1 MYERFERF
9 QSKPKFDVLSSRGLK
24 SLRLARN
31 ERFCYVYVGR
41 WKGKQVSATN
51 LTTKDVAK
59 LLLVSEATVK
69 RWADD
74 GLLLP
79 KKTAGGHRRFS
90 IQSIARMRREQG
102 MAPAAQSPT
111 KRARKKIVSGRL
123 PSAKTFSEVLLSDNE
138 AEATAQLIDS
148 YLQNHALANLFDTT
162 VTNAMH
168 RVGDLWFNGAI
179 TIADEHLATRVML
192 TALQKLRGIVVPRQ
206 ATGLKA
212 VACGIEGDLH
222 ELPIHLAEI
231 IFESEGWDISNL
243 GPNTPLFTLRDMVAQ
258 KKPDL
263 VCISARSIVD
273 LDRATTEYAQ
283 LRKIIEKL
291 NSTAVLGG
299 EAFRDSNLRQRF
311 PAEFYAESFGGLSTF
326 VKELARK
333 T

>member
-1 MYERFERF
+1 M
-9 QSKPKFDVLSSRGLK
+9 
-24 SLRLARN
+24 A
-31 ERFCYVYVGR
+31 
-41 WKGKQVSATN
+41 AAN
-51 LTTKDVAK
+51 LTTRDVAR

-90 IQSIARMRREQG
+90 IQSVALFRREQG
-102 MAPAAQSPT
+102 LAPAAQSSA
-111 KRARKKIVSGRL
+111 KLVKKKKVPGRL
-123 PSAKTFSEVLLSDNE
+123 PSAESFGDLLLSENE
-138 AEATAQLIDS
+138 TEATAQLIDA
-148 YLQNHALANLFDTT
+148 YLQDHALATLFDTT
-162 VTNAMH
+162 ITNAMH
-168 RVGDLWFNGAI
+168 RVGDLWFNGTI

-192 TALQKLRGIVVPRQ
+192 SALQKLRGIVVPGQ

-212 VACGIEGDLH
+212 LSCGIEGDLH

-231 IFESEGWDISNL
+231 IFESEGWDVSNL

-263 VCISARSIVD
+263 VCVSARSIVD

-283 LRKIIEKL
+283 LRKTIEKI
-291 NSTAVLGG
+291 NGTTVLGG

-311 PAEFYAESFGGLSTF
+311 PAEFYAQSFSGLSTF
-326 VKELARK
+326 LKELAKK

>member
-1 MYERFERF
+1 MSE
-9 QSKPKFDVLSSRGLK
+9 
-24 SLRLARN
+24 LATLPP
-31 ERFCYVYVGR
+31 VKGR
-41 WKGKQVSATN
+41 KANLAAN
-51 LTTKDVAK
+51 LTTRDVAA

-90 IQSIARMRREQG
+90 IQSIARLRREQG
-102 MAPAAQSPT
+102 IAPAAQSPA
-111 KRARKKIVSGRL
+111 KRAGKKMVTGRL
-123 PSAKTFSEVLLSDNE
+123 PSAESFSELLLSDNE
-138 AEATAQLIDS
+138 AEAAAQLIDA
-148 YLQNHALANLFDTT
+148 YLQNHALATIFDTT
-162 VTNAMH
+162 ITDAMH
-168 RVGDLWFNGAI
+168 RVGDLWFNGTI

-192 TALQKLRGIVVPRQ
+192 SALQKLRGIVVPEP

-212 VACGIEGDLH
+212 ITCGIEGDLH
-222 ELPIHLAEI
+222 ELPIHLAEV

-243 GPNTPLFTLRDMVAQ
+243 GPNTPLFTLRDMLGQ

-283 LRKIIEKL
+283 LRKVIEKI
-291 NSTAVLGG
+291 NGTTILGG
-299 EAFRDSNLRQRF
+299 EVFRDLNVRQRF
-311 PAEFYAESFGGLSTF
+311 PAEFYGESFAGLSKF
-326 VKELARK
+326 VRKLATK

>member
-1 MYERFERF
+1 M
-9 QSKPKFDVLSSRGLK
+9 
-24 SLRLARN
+24 A
-31 ERFCYVYVGR
+31 
-41 WKGKQVSATN
+41 AAN
-51 LTTKDVAK
+51 LTTKDVAR

-90 IQSIARMRREQG
+90 IQSVALFRRKQG
-102 MAPAAQSPT
+102 LAPAAQSSAKPV
-111 KRARKKIVSGRL
+111 RKKKVPGRL
-123 PSAKTFSEVLLSDNE
+123 PSAESFADLLLRENE
-138 AEATAQLIDS
+138 AEATAQLIDA
-148 YLQNHALANLFDTT
+148 YLKDHALATLFDTT
-162 VTNAMH
+162 ITNAMH
-168 RVGDLWFNGAI
+168 RVGDLWFNGTI

-192 TALQKLRGIVVPRQ
+192 SALQKLRGIVVPAQ

-212 VACGIEGDLH
+212 LCCGIEGDLH

-231 IFESEGWDISNL
+231 IFESEGWDTSNL

-263 VCISARSIVD
+263 VCVSARSIVD

-283 LRKIIEKL
+283 FRKIIEKI
-291 NSTAVLGG
+291 NGTTVLGG

-311 PAEFYAESFGGLSTF
+311 PAEFYAESFSGLSKF
-326 VKELARK
+326 LKDLAKK

>member
-1 MYERFERF
+1 M
-9 QSKPKFDVLSSRGLK
+9 
-24 SLRLARN
+24 A
-31 ERFCYVYVGR
+31 
-41 WKGKQVSATN
+41 AAN
-51 LTTKDVAK
+51 LTTKEVAR

-90 IQSIARMRREQG
+90 IQSVALFRREQG
-102 MAPAAQSPT
+102 IAPAAQSPT
-111 KRARKKIVSGRL
+111 KRVRKKMVPGRL
-123 PSAKTFSEVLLSDNE
+123 PSAESFGDLLLSENE
-138 AEATAQLIDS
+138 AEATAQLIDA
-148 YLQNHALANLFDTT
+148 YLQNHALATLFDTT
-162 VTNAMH
+162 ITNAMH
-168 RVGDLWFNGAI
+168 RVGDLWFNGTI

-192 TALQKLRGIVVPRQ
+192 SALQKLRSIVVPVQ
-206 ATGLKA
+206 ATGLQA
-212 VACGIEGDLH
+212 VCCGIEGDLH

-263 VCISARSIVD
+263 VCVSARSIVD

-283 LRKIIEKL
+283 FRKIIEKI
-291 NSTAVLGG
+291 NGTTVLGG

-311 PAEFYAESFGGLSTF
+311 PAEFYAESFSGLSKF
-326 VKELARK
+326 VKELAKK

>member
-1 MYERFERF
+1 
-9 QSKPKFDVLSSRGLK
+9 
-24 SLRLARN
+24 
-31 ERFCYVYVGR
+31 
-41 WKGKQVSATN
+41 
-51 LTTKDVAK
+51 VAG

-79 KKTAGGHRRFS
+79 QKTVGGHRRFS
-90 IQSIARMRREQG
+90 VQSIARLRREQG
-102 MAPAAQSPT
+102 IAPDALSPT
-111 KRARKKIVSGRL
+111 KRTRKKKVPGRL
-123 PSAKTFSEVLLSDNE
+123 PSAESFSELLLSDNE
-138 AEATAQLIDS
+138 AEATAQLIDA
-148 YLQNHALANLFDTT
+148 YLQNHALATIFDTT
-162 VTNAMH
+162 ITDAMH
-168 RVGDLWFNGAI
+168 RVGDLWFNGTI

-192 TALQKLRGIVVPRQ
+192 SALQKLRGIVVPGQ

-212 VACGIEGDLH
+212 VSCGIEGDLH

-243 GPNTPLFTLRDMVAQ
+243 GPNTPLFSLRDMVAQ

-283 LRKIIEKL
+283 LRKIVEKI
-291 NSTAVLGG
+291 NGTTVLGG
-299 EAFRDSNLRQRF
+299 EAFRDLNLRQRF

-326 VKELARK
+326 VKELG
-333 T
+333 

>member
-1 MYERFERF
+1 M
-9 QSKPKFDVLSSRGLK
+9 
-24 SLRLARN
+24 
-31 ERFCYVYVGR
+31 
-41 WKGKQVSATN
+41 
-51 LTTKDVAK
+51 
-59 LLLVSEATVK
+59 
-69 RWADD
+69 
-74 GLLLP
+74 
-79 KKTAGGHRRFS
+79 
-90 IQSIARMRREQG
+90 
-102 MAPAAQSPT
+102 
-111 KRARKKIVSGRL
+111 VSGRL

-148 YLQNHALANLFDTT
+148 YLQNHAIANLFDTT

-192 TALQKLRGIVVPRQ
+192 TALQKLRSIVVPRQ

>member
-1 MYERFERF
+1 M
-9 QSKPKFDVLSSRGLK
+9 
-24 SLRLARN
+24 A
-31 ERFCYVYVGR
+31 
-41 WKGKQVSATN
+41 AAN
-51 LTTKDVAK
+51 LTTKEVAR

-90 IQSIARMRREQG
+90 IQSVALFRRKQG
-102 MAPAAQSPT
+102 IAPAAQSPT
-111 KRARKKIVSGRL
+111 KRVREKMVPGKL
-123 PSAKTFSEVLLSDNE
+123 PSAESFGDLLLSENE
-138 AEATAQLIDS
+138 AEATAQLIDA
-148 YLQNHALANLFDTT
+148 YLQNYGLGTLFDTT
-162 VTNAMH
+162 ITNAMH
-168 RVGDLWFNGAI
+168 RVGDLWFTGTI

-192 TALQKLRGIVVPRQ
+192 SALQKLRGIVVPGQ

-212 VACGIEGDLH
+212 LSCGIEGDLH

-231 IFESEGWDISNL
+231 IFESEGWDVSNL

-263 VCISARSIVD
+263 VCVSARSIVD

-283 LRKIIEKL
+283 LRKTIEKI
-291 NSTAVLGG
+291 NGTTVLGG

-311 PAEFYAESFGGLSTF
+311 PAEFYAQSFSGLSTF
-326 VKELARK
+326 LKELAKK

>member
-1 MYERFERF
+1 M
-9 QSKPKFDVLSSRGLK
+9 
-24 SLRLARN
+24 A
-31 ERFCYVYVGR
+31 
-41 WKGKQVSATN
+41 AAN
-51 LTTKDVAK
+51 LTTRDVAR

-79 KKTAGGHRRFS
+79 KKTVGGHRRFS
-90 IQSIARMRREQG
+90 IQSIARLRREQG
-102 MAPAAQSPT
+102 IAPAAQAPT
-111 KRARKKIVSGRL
+111 KGVSKKKIPGRS
-123 PSAKTFSEVLLSDNE
+123 PSAESFSEMLLSDNE
-138 AEATAQLIDS
+138 AEVTAQLTNA
-148 YLQNHALANLFDTT
+148 YLQNHALTTLFDTT
-162 VTNAMH
+162 ITNAMH
-168 RVGDLWFNGAI
+168 RVGDLWFNGTI

-192 TALQKLRGIVVPRQ
+192 SALQKLRGIVVPEQ

-212 VACGIEGDLH
+212 VTCGIEGDLH

-243 GPNTPLFTLRDMVAQ
+243 GPNTPLFTLRDMVAR

-283 LRKIIEKL
+283 LRKIIGK
-291 NSTAVLGG
+291 NKGRTVLGG
-299 EAFRDSNLRQRF
+299 EVFRDSNLRQRF

-326 VKELARK
+326 VKGLAKKR
-333 T
+333 

>member
-1 MYERFERF
+1 M
-9 QSKPKFDVLSSRGLK
+9 
-24 SLRLARN
+24 A
-31 ERFCYVYVGR
+31 
-41 WKGKQVSATN
+41 AAN
-51 LTTKDVAK
+51 LTTREVAR

-79 KKTAGGHRRFS
+79 KKTVGGHRRFS
-90 IQSIARMRREQG
+90 IQSVARFRREQG
-102 MAPAAQSPT
+102 IAPAAQSPT
-111 KRARKKIVSGRL
+111 KRVRKKVVPGRL
-123 PSAKTFSEVLLSDNE
+123 PSVESFGDLLLSENE
-138 AEATAQLIDS
+138 AEATAQLIDA
-148 YLQNHALANLFDTT
+148 YLQNHGLGTLFDTT
-162 VTNAMH
+162 ITSAMH
-168 RVGDLWFNGAI
+168 RVGDLWFTGTI

-192 TALQKLRGIVVPRQ
+192 SALQKLRGIVVPGQ

-212 VACGIEGDLH
+212 LSCGIEGDLH

-231 IFESEGWDISNL
+231 IFESEGWDVSNL

-263 VCISARSIVD
+263 VCVSARSIAD

-283 LRKIIEKL
+283 LRKTIEKI
-291 NSTAVLGG
+291 NGTTVLGG

-311 PAEFYAESFGGLSTF
+311 PAEFYAQTFSGLSTF
-326 VKELARK
+326 LKELAKK

>member
-1 MYERFERF
+1 MAA
-9 QSKPKFDVLSSRGLK
+9 V
-24 SLRLARN
+24 
-31 ERFCYVYVGR
+31 
-41 WKGKQVSATN
+41 N
-51 LTTKDVAK
+51 LTTREVAR

-90 IQSIARMRREQG
+90 IQSVALFRREQSLG
-102 MAPAAQSPT
+102 PAAQSSA
-111 KRARKKIVSGRL
+111 KRVRKKLVPGKM
-123 PSAKTFSEVLLSDNE
+123 PSAESFGDLLLNENE
-138 AEATAQLIDS
+138 AEATAQLIDA
-148 YLQNHALANLFDTT
+148 YLRDHALATLFDTT
-162 VTNAMH
+162 ITNAMH

-192 TALQKLRGIVVPRQ
+192 SALQKLRGIVVPGQ

-212 VACGIEGDLH
+212 VCCGLEGDLH

-231 IFESEGWDISNL
+231 IFESEGWDTSNL

-263 VCISARSIVD
+263 VCVSARSIVD

-283 LRKIIEKL
+283 FRKTMEKI
-291 NSTAVLGG
+291 NGATVLGG
-299 EAFRDSNLRQRF
+299 EAFRDSNFRQRF
-311 PAEFYAESFGGLSTF
+311 PAEFYAESFSGLSTF

-333 T
+333 R

>member
-1 MYERFERF
+1 MT
-9 QSKPKFDVLSSRGLK
+9 
-24 SLRLARN
+24 A
-31 ERFCYVYVGR
+31 
-41 WKGKQVSATN
+41 AN
-51 LTTKDVAK
+51 LTTKDVAR

-79 KKTAGGHRRFS
+79 KKTVGGHRRFS
-90 IQSIARMRREQG
+90 IQSIARLRREQG
-102 MAPAAQSPT
+102 IAPAAQSPT
-111 KRARKKIVSGRL
+111 KGVRKKMVPGSL
-123 PSAKTFSEVLLSDNE
+123 PSAESFSEVLLSENE
-138 AEATAQLIDS
+138 AEAAAQLIDA
-148 YLQNHALANLFDTT
+148 YLQNHALATLFDTT
-162 VTNAMH
+162 ITNAMH
-168 RVGDLWFNGAI
+168 RVGDLWFNGTI

-192 TALQKLRGIVVPRQ
+192 SALQKLRGIVVPAQ

-212 VACGIEGDLH
+212 VSCGIEGDLH
-222 ELPIHLAEI
+222 ELPIHLAEM

-283 LRKIIEKL
+283 FRKIIEKI
-291 NSTAVLGG
+291 NGTTVLGG
-299 EAFRDSNLRQRF
+299 EVFRDSNLRQRF

-326 VKELARK
+326 VKELAKK

>member
-1 MYERFERF
+1 M
-9 QSKPKFDVLSSRGLK
+9 
-24 SLRLARN
+24 A
-31 ERFCYVYVGR
+31 
-41 WKGKQVSATN
+41 AAN
-51 LTTKDVAK
+51 LTTKDVAR

-79 KKTAGGHRRFS
+79 KKTVGGHRRFS
-90 IQSIARMRREQG
+90 IQSIARLRREQG
-102 MAPAAQSPT
+102 IAPAAQSPA
-111 KRARKKIVSGRL
+111 KRVRKRMVPGSL
-123 PSAKTFSEVLLSDNE
+123 PSAESFSEVLLSDNE
-138 AEATAQLIDS
+138 AEAAAQLIDA
-148 YLQNHALANLFDTT
+148 YLQNHALATLFDTT
-162 VTNAMH
+162 ITNAMH
-168 RVGDLWFNGAI
+168 RVGDLWFNGTI

-192 TALQKLRGIVVPRQ
+192 SALQKLRGIVVPGQ

-212 VACGIEGDLH
+212 LSCGIEGDLH

-231 IFESEGWDISNL
+231 IFESEGWDTSNL

-283 LRKIIEKL
+283 LRKIIEKI
-291 NSTAVLGG
+291 NGTTVLGG
-299 EAFRDSNLRQRF
+299 EVFRDSNLRQRF
-311 PAEFYAESFGGLSTF
+311 PAEFYAESFGGLSAF
-326 VKELARK
+326 VKELAKK

>member
-1 MYERFERF
+1 MAAA
-9 QSKPKFDVLSSRGLK
+9 S
-24 SLRLARN
+24 
-31 ERFCYVYVGR
+31 
-41 WKGKQVSATN
+41 
-51 LTTKDVAK
+51 LTTRDVAR

-79 KKTAGGHRRFS
+79 KKTVGGHRRFS
-90 IQSIARMRREQG
+90 IQSVARFRREQG
-102 MAPAAQSPT
+102 IAPAAQSPT
-111 KRARKKIVSGRL
+111 KRVRKKMVPGRL
-123 PSAKTFSEVLLSDNE
+123 PSSESFGDLLLNE
-138 AEATAQLIDS
+138 NEVEATAQLINA
-148 YLQNHALANLFDTT
+148 YLQDHALGALFDTT
-162 VTNAMH
+162 ITNAMH
-168 RVGDLWFNGAI
+168 RVGDLWFTGTI

-192 TALQKLRGIVVPRQ
+192 SALQKLRGIVVPAQ

-212 VACGIEGDLH
+212 LSCGIEGDLH

-231 IFESEGWDISNL
+231 IFESEGWDVSNL

-263 VCISARSIVD
+263 VCVSARSIVD

-283 LRKIIEKL
+283 LRKTIEKI
-291 NSTAVLGG
+291 NGTTVLGG

-311 PAEFYAESFGGLSTF
+311 PAEFYAQSFSELSTF
-326 VKELARK
+326 LKELAKK